1 MKRLSGLVVVI
12 LLCTVVP
19 CILAQDIDKT
29 PEKAKSD
36 MYVGKV
42 TTAHLN
48 LRSGPGESF
57 RIFKVLETNNEV
69 TVIETAG
76 KWCRVLAPDDIAVY
90 ISKKYV
96 KDGVIT
102 GDNVQIR
109 PTADTKFP
117 ACGTLSKGEK
127 VDVIDGNDPD
137 WVKIKAPTVNT
148 ECWISAKYIMYSKAF
163 EGEVAVNI
171 KKKKEQI
178 EKEKTSK
185 QKYDEALKIIDQE
198 DQKVSTERDY
208 KPAISALE
216 EVAKN
221 TSDGELKDNAV
232 AKLEGVKKLQL
243 MLDELKSIKD
253 SMPDIIEIRPADNG
267 LPKLDPPRF
276 DATGYVEDVGLLLDR
291 PAEYTLTKG
300 KEFLFYLKTKDA
312 NINLGNYLFKFV
324 GLKGEMVYDK
334 QWKANVFYVREIKVI
349 NKD

>member
-12 LLCTVVP
+12 LMCTVVP

-29 PEKAKSD
+29 PEKPKSD

-57 RIFKVLETNNEV
+57 RIFKVLEANNEV

-109 PTADTKFP
+109 PTADTRFP

-185 QKYDEALKIIDQE
+185 QRYDEALKIIEQE
-198 DQKVSTERDY
+198 DLKVSTERDY

-221 TSDGELKDNAV
+221 ASDGELKDNAV
-232 AKLEGVKKLQL
+232 AKLEDVRKLQL
-243 MLDELKSIKD
+243 MVQELKAIID
-253 SMPDIIEIRPADNG
+253 SRPAIPDQVVVERI
-267 LPKLDPPRF
+267 PTLDPPRF

-300 KEFLFYLKTKDA
+300 NEFLFYLKTRDA
-312 NINLGNYLFKFV
+312 NLNLGNYLFKFV
-324 GLKGEMVYDK
+324 GIKGEMVYDK

-349 NKD
+349 NKN